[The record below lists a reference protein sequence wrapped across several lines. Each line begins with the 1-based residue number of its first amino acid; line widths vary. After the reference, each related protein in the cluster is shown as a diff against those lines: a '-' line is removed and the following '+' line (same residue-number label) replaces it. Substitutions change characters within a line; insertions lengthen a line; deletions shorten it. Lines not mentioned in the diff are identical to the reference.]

1 MKRILIAEVS
11 TSLNTNEIEWLDSD
25 FAEIAFSI
33 EDLIIESRE
42 NKVDLPWQNML
53 NQNVQP
59 EIHKFTDLIDYVDG
73 VELVSEQFDHGMMK
87 SGFNYELYYEDEEL
101 FNKSIEYLN
110 ELKNNIFSILNEGEN
125 QLKKLSKEIGDLKKT
140 NKKITAFQ
148 DEIKQL
154 KIQLKESK
162 NKTDLNKKLDDSLVE
177 VIKFLSNSKKK
188 YLVIDSLLFDK
199 NGNLFSIVN
208 SKIKARVAIELLK
221 LFHFLNIVEV
231 VEYSLDGS
239 TLTNIPYFAMGTYN
253 SSRGWQQKN
262 TLLKA
267 EGFDIMKIRE
277 EYIDSKS

>member
-162 NKTDLNKKLDDSLVE
+162 NKTDSNKKLDDSLVE

-188 YLVIDSLLFDK
+188 YLVVDSLLFDK

-253 SSRGWQQKN
+253 SSRGWQQTN

-277 EYIDSKS
+277 EYINSNS

>member
-1 MKRILIAEVS
+1 MERILIAEVS

-33 EDLIIESRE
+33 DDLIIASRE
-42 NKVDLPWQNML
+42 IKVDLPWQNLL
-53 NQNVQP
+53 NQKVHY
-59 EIHKFTDLIDYVDG
+59 EIHKFTDLIDYINGIEINKEIVDYG
-73 VELVSEQFDHGMMK
+73 IPQTHIH
-87 SGFNYELYYEDEEL
+87 YEFYYDDKKL
-101 FNKSIEYLN
+101 FKKSIDFLN
-110 ELKNNIFSILNEGEN
+110 ELKISIENILNEDKN
-125 QLKKLSKEIGDLKKT
+125 QLKKLIKENNDLKET
-140 NKKITAFQ
+140 NKKIKTLQ
-148 DEIKQL
+148 DEIKQF
-154 KIQLKESK
+154 KIELKEQK
-162 NKTDLNKKLDDSLVE
+162 NKTDSNKELNESLIK
-177 VIKFLSNSKKK
+177 VIDFLSNSKKK
-188 YLVIDSLLFDK
+188 YLLIDSLLFDK

>member
-125 QLKKLSKEIGDLKKT
+125 QIKKLSKEIVDLKKT
-140 NKKITAFQ
+140 DKKITAFQ
-148 DEIKQL
+148 DEINQL

-162 NKTDLNKKLDDSLVE
+162 NKIDSNKKLDDSLVE
-177 VIKFLSNSKKK
+177 VIKFLSNSKNK

-253 SSRGWQQKN
+253 SSRGWQQTN

-277 EYIDSKS
+277 EYINLKI